1 VQEKEAIEIPI
12 PRGLVPGQQI
22 VVHNIGNY
30 DKKGRRGDIYVNIKA
45 DFDDANIEIYRNYD
59 IDWLVD
65 ISYLDA
71 LLGKEVEF
79 NFAGEHFTARIPSG
93 SKNADRITV
102 KGRGLYKG
110 ANSSHRANLHLIVNI
125 VLPKT
130 LSHEEKELLQK
141 VADVSKFDTDN
152 KIK

>member
-1 VQEKEAIEIPI
+1 
-12 PRGLVPGQQI
+12 
-22 VVHNIGNY
+22 
-30 DKKGRRGDIYVNIKA
+30 
-45 DFDDANIEIYRNYD
+45 
-59 IDWLVD
+59 LVD
-65 ISYLDA
+65 ISYIDA

-141 VADVSKFDTDN
+141 VADISKFDTDN